1 MSCKTL
7 SKVSF
12 KTPSW
17 DVKIRTVLLA
27 TNCKSFN
34 KPLVYKTHTG
44 TNNINSMMKDLIS
57 NSSLQKSEKHL
68 ANHSPRKILVKKL
81 KQQQIPKSEITS
93 ITGHNREAGVDAY
106 DSSDEMQQK
115 QLSHFIDN
123 HQPTASK
130 NKYFISPNN
139 PVIRNTSFSFFPNDD
154 QFYQNISAPIFS
166 ALIIVQSIFI

>member
-1 MSCKTL
+1 MSATVNKNVWNTVWKVSCKTL

-81 KQQQIPKSEITS
+81 KQQQVPKSEITS
-93 ITGHNREAGVDAY
+93 ITGHNREAGLDAY

-130 NKYFISPNN
+130 NKWFISPNH
-139 PVIRNTSFSFFPNDD
+139 PLTRNTLFSVFPNDD
-154 QFYQNISAPIFS
+154 
-166 ALIIVQSIFI
+166 